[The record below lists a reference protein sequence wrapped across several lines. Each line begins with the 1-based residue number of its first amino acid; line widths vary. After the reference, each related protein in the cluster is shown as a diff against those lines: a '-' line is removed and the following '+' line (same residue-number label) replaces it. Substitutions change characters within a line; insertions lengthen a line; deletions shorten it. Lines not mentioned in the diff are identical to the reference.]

1 MQENAYD
8 HLTHHKNSW
17 TYMVQSGKD
26 VFNWDAIQVKSVS
39 PFSFKQVIL
48 APYFL
53 EMNIMGSNIT
63 H

>member
-1 MQENAYD
+1 
-8 HLTHHKNSW
+8 
-17 TYMVQSGKD
+17 MVQSGKD
-26 VFNWDAIQVKSVS
+26 VFNWDAQQVKSVS
-39 PFSFKQVIL
+39 PFSLKQVIL